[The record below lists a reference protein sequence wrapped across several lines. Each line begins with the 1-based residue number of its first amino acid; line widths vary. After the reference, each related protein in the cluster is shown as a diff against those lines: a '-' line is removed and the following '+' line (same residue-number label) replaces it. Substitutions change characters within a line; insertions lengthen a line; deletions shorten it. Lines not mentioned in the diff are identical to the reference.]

1 MHRSNIFRAC
11 RKQLAVPELNDWGTW
26 DEHAELSVSTR
37 IDDLTVPQCMDVF
50 DMLQAAMK
58 ASGQPNPIPTDA
70 QMESFLKL
78 VLGYDKYALAREME
92 SQVGKQNFNPEF
104 KSLVGVS
111 KSTKVY
117 GHLDLAQGHEMRY
130 SLRVSEEQDNWHAPN
145 DWHPPNLAPSSVE
158 FTCKEPTQ
166 WMSELNEEARLETFK
181 YICNSNLLVAIQA
194 ARWFINIRLFCKEP
208 YVRPVNHYLSLAGAK
223 AHSFI
228 HLPNFFQDH
237 PYLDMICVERPRTVF
252 DELSPGSEMLAEM
265 MQKLKCKTGKTKST
279 VPDNGWNAYGG
290 WGAIENGCRGWG
302 ANPEG
307 QEEEYSYEEGEAPC
321 TEEEGAYEDGAYEY
335 EDEGFDYND
344 EGWDYEGQEI

>member
-1 MHRSNIFRAC
+1 MLRSNIFRAC

-26 DEHAELSVSTR
+26 DEHVELSASTR
-37 IDDLTVPQCMDVF
+37 VDDLTVPQCMDVF

-58 ASGQPNPIPTDA
+58 ASGQPNPVPTDA

-78 VLGYDKYALAREME
+78 VLGYDKYALGQEMG
-92 SQVGKQNFNPEF
+92 SHVGEQNFNAKF

-111 KSTKVY
+111 KNTKEPVY
-117 GHLDLAQGHEMRY
+117 GHLDLPQGREMRY
-130 SLRVSEEQDNWHAPN
+130 SLRVSEEQDG
-145 DWHPPNLAPSSVE
+145 WHPPNLAPSKVQ

-166 WMSELNEEARLETFK
+166 WMSQLNEEARLETFK

-223 AHSFI
+223 AHPFI

-237 PYLDMICVERPRTVF
+237 PFLDIICVERPRTVF

-265 MQKLKCKTGKTKST
+265 MQKLKCKTEKTKST
-279 VPDNGWNAYGG
+279 
-290 WGAIENGCRGWG
+290 ER
-302 ANPEG
+302 
-307 QEEEYSYEEGEAPC
+307 EEEYSYEEGEATC

-335 EDEGFDYND
+335 EDEGFDYED
-344 EGWDYEGQEI
+344 EGWDYEGQDE

>member
-1 MHRSNIFRAC
+1 MMVGKGKMLRSNIFRAC
-11 RKQLAVPELNDWGTW
+11 RKQLSVPELNDWGTW
-26 DEHAELSVSTR
+26 DEHVELSASTR
-37 IDDLTVPQCMDVF
+37 VDDLTVPQCMDVF

-58 ASGQPNPIPTDA
+58 ASGQPNPVPTDA

-78 VLGYDKYALAREME
+78 VLGYDKYALGQEMG
-92 SQVGKQNFNPEF
+92 SHVGEQNFNPKF

-117 GHLDLAQGHEMRY
+117 GHLDLPQGREMRY
-130 SLRVSEEQDNWHAPN
+130 SLRVSEEQDG
-145 DWHPPNLAPSSVE
+145 WHPPNLAPSKVQ

-166 WMSELNEEARLETFK
+166 WMSQLNEEARLETFK

-223 AHSFI
+223 AHPFI

-237 PYLDMICVERPRTVF
+237 PFLDIICVERPRTVF

-265 MQKLKCKTGKTKST
+265 MQKLKCKTEKTKST
-279 VPDNGWNAYGG
+279 VPDNGWNLENGCGG
-290 WGAIENGCRGWG
+290 WGDI
-302 ANPEG
+302 PEER
-307 QEEEYSYEEGEAPC
+307 EEEYSYEEGEATC

-335 EDEGFDYND
+335 EDEGFDYED
-344 EGWDYEGQEI
+344 EGWDYEGQDE